1 MLIINADDVG
11 RSRAETDIAVA
22 LFRERRLTSGTFM
35 MFMEDT
41 ERAVELARERG
52 MNTGLHLNL
61 SQRYNGRLPSPAAQ
75 SAHERVVRFMKSSKF
90 AVLLYHPGLR
100 GAFRDVF
107 RSQADEYE
115 RLFGRPPR
123 HVDGHQHRHLC
134 ANLIC
139 EEIIPRGCSVRRNF
153 SFFPGDKSWINRAY
167 RRWVDARLA
176 RRYRLTDYF
185 FSLAQCLRG
194 GRTRVPAELAGEH
207 RVELMTHP
215 VQPDEA
221 AFLRS
226 AEFDRVFDKIQLGSY
241 EMI

>member
-11 RSRAETDIAVA
+11 RCREETDIAVA

-41 ERAVELARERG
+41 ERAVALAREHQMG
-52 MNTGLHLNL
+52 TGLHLNL
-61 SQRYNGRLPSPAAQ
+61 SQAYNGRRPSAAAQ
-75 SAHERVVRFMKSSKF
+75 AAHERVVRFMKRSKF

-115 RLFGRPPR
+115 RLFGHAPR

-134 ANLIC
+134 MNLLW

-153 SFFPGDKSWINRAY
+153 SFFPGDKSPVNRAY

-176 RRYRLTDYF
+176 RRYRLAGYF
-185 FSLAQCLRG
+185 FSLGQCLRG
-194 GRTRVPAELAGEH
+194 QRIDVPAGLA
-207 RVELMTHP
+207 RTNPVEVMTHP
-215 VQPDEA
+215 IHAEEA
-221 AFLRS
+221 TFLRG
-226 AEFDRVFDKIQLGSY
+226 AGFEQVFGGLTMGDYGAV
-241 EMI
+241 

>member
-41 ERAVELARERG
+41 ERAVELAREHG
-52 MNTGLHLNL
+52 MNAGLHLNL

-75 SAHERVVRFMKSSKF
+75 AAHERLVRFMKSSKF

-107 RSQADEYE
+107 QSQADEYE
-115 RLFGRPPR
+115 RLFGQAPR

-134 ANLIC
+134 ANLLC

-167 RRWVDARLA
+167 RRCVDARLA

-215 VQPDEA
+215 VQADEV
-221 AFLRS
+221 AFLRG
-226 AEFDRVFDKIQLGSY
+226 AEFDRVYARVQLGSY